1 MLTATQMKQ
10 DCCGCMACSFSCP
23 KSAISMKE
31 DECGFLYPEIN
42 HELCVHCNLCT
53 KVCPLQNTYTGAD
66 AVPDIYALQNHQ
78 KAIVSE
84 SSSGGMFSLLAD
96 WTLAQGGVIY
106 GVSFDEGFQVR
117 HMRADSAEKAA
128 AFRTSKY
135 VQSDPSHIYQ
145 TICDD
150 LANGLTVLLTGTP
163 CQIAGVARFLE
174 IKHADTT
181 SLYTCDNICHGVPS
195 PGVWK
200 DYLEILKSKYMD
212 TDAQITSIN
221 MRSKRVSWK
230 KQVMDISVSKGNL
243 LPVLE
248 EFSFN
253 KIFLSL
259 FPVHPSCFHCHYTS
273 YKRLADF
280 TLGDFWNVDSAGIK
294 FDVTGG
300 VNEVLV
306 NTEKGRKLFV
316 LIRENAVYQPVSKAA
331 GWQPHLEYS
340 TKAPG
345 NQEAFWTEYS
355 AAADLK
361 TKEALLRKY
370 MKGSTLTRIIRKV
383 NPILQK
389 TGLYSIAGKMYK
401 KVFVKK

>member
-1 MLTATQMKQ
+1 
-10 DCCGCMACSFSCP
+10 
-23 KSAISMKE
+23 
-31 DECGFLYPEIN
+31 
-42 HELCVHCNLCT
+42 
-53 KVCPLQNTYTGAD
+53 
-66 AVPDIYALQNHQ
+66 
-78 KAIVSE
+78 
-84 SSSGGMFSLLAD
+84 MFSLLAD
-96 WTLAQGGVIY
+96 WTLEQGGVIY
-106 GVSFDEGFQVR
+106 GVAFDEGFEVR
-117 HMRADSAEKAA
+117 HMRADSAQSAA
-128 AFRTSKY
+128 TFRTSKY
-135 VQSDPSHIYQ
+135 VQSDPSQIYQ
-145 TICDD
+145 SICTD
-150 LANGLTVLLTGTP
+150 LKNGLTVLLTGTP
-163 CQIAGVARFLE
+163 CQIAGVTRFLE
-174 IKHADTT
+174 AKHADTAT
-181 SLYTCDNICHGVPS
+181 LYTCDNICHGVPS

-200 DYLEILKSKYMD
+200 DYLKILESRYMD

-230 KQVMDISVSKGNL
+230 KQVMDVSVSKGNL

-259 FPVHPSCFHCHYTS
+259 FPVRPSCFHCHFTS
-273 YKRLADF
+273 YKRPADF

-306 NTEKGRKLFV
+306 NTEKGRKLFAAV
-316 LIRENAVYQPVSKAA
+316 RENAVCQPVSKAV

-345 NQEAFWTEYS
+345 NQEAFWTEYNS
-355 AAADLK
+355 AADLEA
-361 TKEALLRKY
+361 KEALLRKY

-389 TGLYSIAGKMYK
+389 TGLYSVAGKMYK
-401 KVFVKK
+401 AVFVKK

>member
-1 MLTATQMKQ
+1 MLTNTQKKQ
-10 DCCGCMACSFSCP
+10 DCCGCMACSFACP
-23 KSAISMKE
+23 KSAIQMKT
-31 DECGFLYPEIN
+31 DDCGFAYPEIN
-42 HELCVHCNLCT
+42 QELCVHCGLCT
-53 KVCPLQNTYTGAD
+53 RVCPLQENYTGAD
-66 AVPDIYALQNHQ
+66 AVPDIYALQNHE
-78 KAIVSE
+78 KNIVSE

-96 WTLAQGGVIY
+96 WTLEQGGVIY
-106 GVSFDEGFQVR
+106 GVAFDEGFEVR
-117 HMRADSAEKAA
+117 HMRADSAQSAA
-128 AFRTSKY
+128 TFRTSKY
-135 VQSDPSHIYQ
+135 VQSDPSQIYQ
-145 TICDD
+145 SICTD
-150 LANGLTVLLTGTP
+150 LKNGLTVLLTGTP
-163 CQIAGVARFLE
+163 CQIAGVTRFLE
-174 IKHADTT
+174 AKHADTAK
-181 SLYTCDNICHGVPS
+181 LYTCDNICHGVPS

-200 DYLEILKSKYMD
+200 DYLKILESRYMD

-230 KQVMDISVSKGNL
+230 KQVMDVSVSKGNL

-259 FPVHPSCFHCHYTS
+259 FPVRPSCFHCHFTS
-273 YKRLADF
+273 YKRPADF

-306 NTEKGRKLFV
+306 NTEKGRKLFAAV
-316 LIRENAVYQPVSKAA
+316 RENAVCQPVSKAA

-345 NQEAFWTEYS
+345 NQEAFWTEYN
-355 AAADLK
+355 AAADLE

-389 TGLYSIAGKMYK
+389 TGLYSVAGKMYK
-401 KVFVKK
+401 AVFVKK

>member
-1 MLTATQMKQ
+1 
-10 DCCGCMACSFSCP
+10 MACSFSCP

-42 HELCVHCNLCT
+42 QELCVHCNLCT

-259 FPVHPSCFHCHYTS
+259 FPVRPSCFHCHYTS
-273 YKRLADF
+273 YKRPADF

-294 FDVTGG
+294 FDVTG
-300 VNEVLV
+300 VIMRFL
-306 NTEKGRKLFV
+306 
-316 LIRENAVYQPVSKAA
+316 
-331 GWQPHLEYS
+331 
-340 TKAPG
+340 
-345 NQEAFWTEYS
+345 
-355 AAADLK
+355 
-361 TKEALLRKY
+361 
-370 MKGSTLTRIIRKV
+370 
-383 NPILQK
+383 
-389 TGLYSIAGKMYK
+389 
-401 KVFVKK
+401 

>member
-1 MLTATQMKQ
+1 MFTVI
-10 DCCGCMACSFSCP
+10 CVP
-23 KSAISMKE
+23 KSVPFRTHIQVLMQFRISMRSRIIRKPLSVKVHLAVCFPCLRTGHLLGAASFTE
-31 DECGFLYPEIN
+31 FL
-42 HELCVHCNLCT
+42 
-53 KVCPLQNTYTGAD
+53 
-66 AVPDIYALQNHQ
+66 
-78 KAIVSE
+78 S
-84 SSSGGMFSLLAD
+84 
-96 WTLAQGGVIY
+96 
-106 GVSFDEGFQVR
+106 
-117 HMRADSAEKAA
+117 MRASRCAICAQTRQKKAA

-259 FPVHPSCFHCHYTS
+259 FPVRPSCFHCHYTS
-273 YKRLADF
+273 YKRPADF
-280 TLGDFWNVDSAGIK
+280 TLEISGMWTARASN
-294 FDVTGG
+294 
-300 VNEVLV
+300 LM
-306 NTEKGRKLFV
+306 L
-316 LIRENAVYQPVSKAA
+316 PV
-331 GWQPHLEYS
+331 
-340 TKAPG
+340 
-345 NQEAFWTEYS
+345 
-355 AAADLK
+355 
-361 TKEALLRKY
+361 
-370 MKGSTLTRIIRKV
+370 V
-383 NPILQK
+383 
-389 TGLYSIAGKMYK
+389 
-401 KVFVKK
+401 

>member
-1 MLTATQMKQ
+1 MLTPNQKKQ
-10 DCCGCMACSFSCP
+10 DCCGCMACSFTCP
-23 KSAISMKE
+23 KSAITMKA
-31 DECGFLYPEIN
+31 DECGFLYPEIDQD
-42 HELCVHCNLCT
+42 LCVHCNLCT
-53 KVCPLQNTYTGAD
+53 RVCPLQENYTGVD

-78 KAIVSE
+78 KNVVSE
-84 SSSGGMFSLLAD
+84 SSSGGMFSMLAD

-106 GVSFDEGFQVR
+106 GVAFDEGFEVR
-117 HMRADSAEKAA
+117 HMRADSAKKAA
-128 AFRTSKY
+128 SFRTSKY
-135 VQSDPSHIYQ
+135 VQSDP
-145 TICDD
+145 
-150 LANGLTVLLTGTP
+150 A
-163 CQIAGVARFLE
+163 QISGVTRFLE
-174 IKHADTT
+174 MKHADT
-181 SLYTCDNICHGVPS
+181 SRLYTCDNICHGVPS
-195 PGVWK
+195 PAVWK
-200 DYLEILKSKYMD
+200 DYLEILNTRYINSD
-212 TDAQITSIN
+212 SRITSIN

-230 KQVMDISVSKGNL
+230 KQVMDVSVSKGNL

-259 FPVHPSCFHCHYTS
+259 FPVRQSCFHCHFTS
-273 YKRLADF
+273 YKRPADF

-294 FDVTGG
+294 FDVNGG

-306 NTEKGRKLFV
+306 NTEKGQKLFAQ
-316 LIRENAVYQPVSKAA
+316 IRENAVYQPISTAA

-345 NQEAFWTEYS
+345 NQEAFWTEYN
-355 AAADLK
+355 AAADLE

-401 KVFVKK
+401 AVFVKK

>member
-1 MLTATQMKQ
+1 MKNFPLTKY
-10 DCCGCMACSFSCP
+10 SSVFS
-23 KSAISMKE
+23 
-31 DECGFLYPEIN
+31 
-42 HELCVHCNLCT
+42 
-53 KVCPLQNTYTGAD
+53 
-66 AVPDIYALQNHQ
+66 
-78 KAIVSE
+78 
-84 SSSGGMFSLLAD
+84 
-96 WTLAQGGVIY
+96 
-106 GVSFDEGFQVR
+106 
-117 HMRADSAEKAA
+117 
-128 AFRTSKY
+128 
-135 VQSDPSHIYQ
+135 QS
-145 TICDD
+145 
-150 LANGLTVLLTGTP
+150 
-163 CQIAGVARFLE
+163 
-174 IKHADTT
+174 
-181 SLYTCDNICHGVPS
+181 
-195 PGVWK
+195 
-200 DYLEILKSKYMD
+200 
-212 TDAQITSIN
+212 
-221 MRSKRVSWK
+221 
-230 KQVMDISVSKGNL
+230 
-243 LPVLE
+243 
-248 EFSFN
+248 
-253 KIFLSL
+253 
-259 FPVHPSCFHCHYTS
+259 VHPASIAITQAI
-273 YKRLADF
+273 KGRQ
-280 TLGDFWNVDSAGIK
+280 GDFWNVDSAGIK

>member
-1 MLTATQMKQ
+1 MLTPAQQKQ
-10 DCCGCMACSFSCP
+10 DCCGCMACSFACP
-23 KSAISMKE
+23 RSAITMIA
-31 DECGFLYPEIN
+31 DECDFLYPEIN
-42 HELCVHCNLCT
+42 QELCVHCGLCT
-53 KVCPLQNTYTGAD
+53 SVCPLQENYTGCD
-66 AVPDIYALQNHQ
+66 AVPDIYALQNQH
-78 KAIVSE
+78 KKIVSK

-96 WTLAQGGVIY
+96 WVLAQRGVIY
-106 GVSFDEGFQVR
+106 GVAFDESFQVR
-117 HMRADSAEKAA
+117 HMRAVSAEDAA
-128 AFRTSKY
+128 TFRTSKY
-135 VQSDPSHIYQ
+135 VQSDPTQIYHS
-145 TICDD
+145 ICED
-150 LANGLTVLLTGTP
+150 LKNGLTVLLTGTP
-163 CQIAGVARFLE
+163 CQIAGVTRFLE
-174 IKHADTT
+174 MKHADT
-181 SLYTCDNICHGVPS
+181 SRLYTCDNICHGVPS

-200 DYLEILKSKYMD
+200 DYLEILKNKYMD
-212 TDAQITSIN
+212 SDAQITSIN

-230 KQVMDISVSKGNL
+230 KQVMDISVSKGTL

-259 FPVHPSCFHCHYTS
+259 FPVRQSCFHCHFTS
-273 YKRLADF
+273 YKRPADF

-306 NTEKGRKLFV
+306 NTPKGRELFAS
-316 LIRENAVYQPVSKAA
+316 IRENTLHQPVSKAA

-345 NQEAFWTEYS
+345 NQEMFWTEYN
-355 AAADLK
+355 ATADLEG
-361 TKEALLRKY
+361 KEMLLRKY

-401 KVFVKK
+401 AIFVKK

>member
-1 MLTATQMKQ
+1 
-10 DCCGCMACSFSCP
+10 MACSFSCP

-42 HELCVHCNLCT
+42 QELCVHCNLCT

-259 FPVHPSCFHCHYTS
+259 FPVRPSCFHCHYTS
-273 YKRLADF
+273 YKRPADF

-340 TKAPG
+340 ARPPKKYR
-345 NQEAFWTEYS
+345 EFWKDYKSTS
-355 AAADLK
+355 D
-361 TKEALLRKY
+361 KELVLRKY
-370 MKGSTLTRIIRKV
+370 MKGSLLTRMIR
-383 NPILQK
+383 ILSPVLRK
-389 TGLYSIAGKMYK
+389 TGLYNLAGKMYNIVLGK
-401 KVFVKK
+401 KG

>member
-1 MLTATQMKQ
+1 
-10 DCCGCMACSFSCP
+10 MACSFTCP
-23 KSAISMKE
+23 KSAITMKA
-31 DECGFLYPEIN
+31 DECGFLYPEIDQD
-42 HELCVHCNLCT
+42 LCVHCNLCT
-53 KVCPLQNTYTGAD
+53 RVCPLQENYTGVD

-78 KAIVSE
+78 KNVVSE
-84 SSSGGMFSLLAD
+84 SSSGGMFSMLAD

-106 GVSFDEGFQVR
+106 GVAFEVR

-128 AFRTSKY
+128 SFRTSKY
-135 VQSDPSHIYQ
+135 VQSDPAQIYQ
-145 TICDD
+145 SICSD
-150 LANGLTVLLTGTP
+150 LKDGLTVLLTGTP
-163 CQIAGVARFLE
+163 CQIAGVTRFLE
-174 IKHADTT
+174 MKHADT
-181 SLYTCDNICHGVPS
+181 SRLYTCDNICHGVPS
-195 PGVWK
+195 PAVWK
-200 DYLEILKSKYMD
+200 DYLEILKTRYINSD
-212 TDAQITSIN
+212 SRITSIN

-230 KQVMDISVSKGNL
+230 KQVMDVSVSK
-243 LPVLE
+243 

-259 FPVHPSCFHCHYTS
+259 FPVRQSCFHCHFTS
-273 YKRLADF
+273 YKRPADF

-294 FDVTGG
+294 FDVNGG

-306 NTEKGRKLFV
+306 NTEKGRKLFAIV
-316 LIRENAVYQPVSKAA
+316 RENAVYQPVSKAA

-345 NQEAFWTEYS
+345 NQEAFWTEYN
-355 AAADLK
+355 AAADLE

-401 KVFVKK
+401 AVFVKK

>member
-117 HMRADSAEKAA
+117 HMRADSVEKAA

-163 CQIAGVARFLE
+163 CQIAGVSRFLE

-230 KQVMDISVSKGNL
+230 KTGDGHFCFKGNL

-259 FPVHPSCFHCHYTS
+259 FPVRPSCFHCHYTS
-273 YKRLADF
+273 YKK
-280 TLGDFWNVDSAGIK
+280 AGR
-294 FDVTGG
+294 FYP
-300 VNEVLV
+300 
-306 NTEKGRKLFV
+306 GRF
-316 LIRENAVYQPVSKAA
+316 
-331 GWQPHLEYS
+331 LEC
-340 TKAPG
+340 G
-345 NQEAFWTEYS
+345 Q
-355 AAADLK
+355 
-361 TKEALLRKY
+361 R
-370 MKGSTLTRIIRKV
+370 GHQI
-383 NPILQK
+383 
-389 TGLYSIAGKMYK
+389 
-401 KVFVKK
+401 